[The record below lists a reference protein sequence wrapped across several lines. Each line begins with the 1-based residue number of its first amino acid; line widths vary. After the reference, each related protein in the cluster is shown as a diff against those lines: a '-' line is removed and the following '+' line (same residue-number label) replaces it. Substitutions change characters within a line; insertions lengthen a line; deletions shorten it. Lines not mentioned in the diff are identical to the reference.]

1 MSVVEVKG
9 LTKNFGNICAVRDLT
24 FEIEK
29 GEILGYLGPN
39 GAGKTTTI
47 RLILGILKPDRGEV
61 RLWGDGVSKE
71 KLSRVGALMEQDGL
85 YNRLSCE
92 ENLRYWGDIFRM
104 SRNRIEARIEELLG
118 HMGLSERAKESV
130 KNLSKGMR
138 RKLAIARALMH
149 NPELLVLDE
158 PASGLDPEA
167 QVMIRET
174 LAKLAKEGRT
184 ILLSSHNLSDVEKIA
199 SVIGIINKG
208 ELKFFERME
217 KVKKMERGLVRIK
230 VDDIDKTRR
239 AIRDLVE
246 NIEIENEWLT
256 VAIKEGIDFS
266 DLISI
271 LTSSGVRVE
280 DVMREEKRIEDLY
293 LEVING

>member
-9 LTKNFGNICAVRDLT
+9 LTKNFGNICAVKDLT
-24 FEIEK
+24 FQIEK

-92 ENLRYWGDIFRM
+92 ENLRYWGEIFRM
-104 SRNRIEARIEELLG
+104 SRNRIETRIEELLE
-118 HMGLSERAKESV
+118 HMNLSERAKESV

-149 NPELLVLDE
+149 DPELLVLDE

-208 ELKFFERME
+208 ELKFFDRME

-239 AIRDLVE
+239 AIRNLVE

-280 DVMREEKRIEDLY
+280 DVMREEKSLEELY

>member
-9 LTKNFGNICAVRDLT
+9 LTKNFGNICAVKDLT
-24 FEIEK
+24 FQIEK

-92 ENLRYWGDIFRM
+92 ENLRYWGEIFRM
-104 SRNRIEARIEELLG
+104 SRNRIEARIEELLE
-118 HMGLSERAKESV
+118 HMNLSERAKESV

-149 NPELLVLDE
+149 DPELLVLDE

-208 ELKFFERME
+208 ELKFFDRME

-239 AIRDLVE
+239 AIRNLVE

-280 DVMREEKRIEDLY
+280 DVMREEKSLEDLY